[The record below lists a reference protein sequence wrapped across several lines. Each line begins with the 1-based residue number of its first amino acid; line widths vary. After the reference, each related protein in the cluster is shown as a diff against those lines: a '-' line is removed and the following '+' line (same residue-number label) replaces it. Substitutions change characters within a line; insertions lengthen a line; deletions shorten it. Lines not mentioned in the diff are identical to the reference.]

1 VKVSP
6 ITSRTGTLV
15 LAAVAGL
22 AIAACGSGSSPS
34 TSSAASKPKPA
45 ATLVETRTATVD
57 GKSETVLTNSRGL
70 VLYYFTPDRGGK
82 VTCTGSCASLWPPL
96 MLPSGQSKPTGP
108 SSISAKLGT
117 VANPSGG
124 TQVTY
129 NGWPL
134 YTYAKD
140 TDPGDVYGQN
150 VGGKWFVVTP
160 NTPPAS

>member
-1 VKVSP
+1 MSP
-6 ITSRTGTLV
+6 ITSRPGALV

-22 AIAACGSGSSPS
+22 MIAACGSAS
-34 TSSAASKPKPA
+34 TSSTPSTAAKPKPSPA
-45 ATLVETRTATVD
+45 LVETKTAMVD
-57 GKSETVLTNSRGL
+57 GKSETVLASPKGL
-70 VLYYFTPDRGGK
+70 TLYYYMPDRGGK
-82 VTCTGSCASLWPPL
+82 VTCTGNCASLWPPL

-108 SSISAKLGT
+108 SSISARLGT

-134 YTYAKD
+134 YTYVKD
-140 TDPGDVYGQN
+140 KDAGDVYGQN

-160 NTPPAS
+160 DTPPAT